1 MTLATIATRI
11 AGAAAMMENKPTM
24 RTCSRAAARPVR
36 RACTTCHTSRTITP
50 SSSSTVAAFTS
61 SSVTTTLWV
70 GGIGVKS
77 ARTMKVTK
85 ADSSARPTAIG
96 PSIRVSPRLAGGATS
111 AVSALAA
118 CSTLMDPCQRM
129 AERWRLRKNGREEGI
144 GPPRH

>member
-36 RACTTCHTSRTITP
+36 RACTTCQTSRTITP
-50 SSSSTVAAFTS
+50 SSSSTAAAFTK

-77 ARTMKVTK
+77 ARTIKVTK
-85 ADSSARPTAIG
+85 AESSARPTAIG
-96 PSIRVSPRLAGGATS
+96 PSSRASPRFVGGATS
-111 AVSALAA
+111 AASALAA
-118 CSTLMDPCQRM
+118 CSALMDPCQRM
-129 AERWRLRKNGREEGI
+129 ARRLAAPEEWARRGI
-144 GPPRH
+144 GPSPQ